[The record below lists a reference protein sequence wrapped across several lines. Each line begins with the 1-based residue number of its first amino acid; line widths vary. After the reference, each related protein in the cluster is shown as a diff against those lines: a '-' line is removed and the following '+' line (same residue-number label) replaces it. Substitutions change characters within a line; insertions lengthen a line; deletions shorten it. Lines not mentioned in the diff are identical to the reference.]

1 MFTVVLLFTKR
12 VITGRSSKV
21 IILFITKIIV
31 LERDIT
37 VFTTVQKVKKVI
49 IGRSLK
55 VITLF
60 TTVQNVTTK
69 SSCWDETPLIV
80 AMFIAEVKE
89 NVIIESSTS

>member
-1 MFTVVLLFTKR
+1 M
-12 VITGRSSKV
+12 

-60 TTVQNVTTK
+60 TAVQNVTTK
-69 SSCWDETPLIV
+69 WSCWDETALIA